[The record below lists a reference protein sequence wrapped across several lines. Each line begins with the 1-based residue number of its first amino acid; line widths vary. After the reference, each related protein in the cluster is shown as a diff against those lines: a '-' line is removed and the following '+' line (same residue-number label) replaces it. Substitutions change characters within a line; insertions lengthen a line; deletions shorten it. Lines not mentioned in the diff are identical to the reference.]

1 MHPLTKYILLAV
13 VLLGL
18 ASCEKPGPGGFVPGD
33 EVPEEQKSPLTL
45 SVGLGEAD
53 ASSKAD
59 TRASDGML
67 TKAITVK
74 PDDDNRLGELPEGT
88 ALYMVMVSSKKDTS
102 PEQVKYTV
110 TKGVTVAANENK
122 VSLISFAETGC
133 TRYWDDTFA
142 RDAQIAVYAAC
153 SPGRTDVIQIGEA
166 TKYPY
171 TDADNKPI
179 FPTSGAWSETEK
191 GLTIANW
198 SVSSAQTAETLKN
211 EDLCYS
217 NNISVHADATA
228 KDERL
233 KFRSDLAQSDPNY
246 RKFDKGHLCFYHAL
260 SKITFNIIQG
270 DGFTDEEFKFNE
282 GTNIKL
288 TGFNTKNAE
297 FDIKTGEFT
306 GTYTSETINTI
317 AQRETPAAIT
327 GCRFT
332 LDALVMPT
340 TDLSSTAKGDI
351 SLIIAHNQYDISKKD
366 LLDRISDEDKTAH
379 LTDGKKLKPGVHYIF
394 TFRIGKTKVDK
405 IDACIVD
412 WESVSAEEMSPS
424 NARIKL
430 TLEERGDA
438 VNPSE
443 SIGIYRAEDNPQDI
457 SDDHENYNWKTG
469 YVGNSNTFRY
479 SDGSWGLANKWYW
492 TDNKTYYHFRAVI
505 PSNKEV
511 MQSPEDDP
519 VSPDCDYITL
529 SSAATSDYYVDVRW
543 GAPFR
548 DVANNETADSFKF
561 KYDLDNGFDQ
571 TLADTD
577 KKQLYQAIGPT
588 EDRIKLTLFHLMCDV
603 TFVIKSTVADD
614 EVKLNDGTNE
624 TKVELLDYHQDA
636 RVLMSTA
643 KVETTGDAAGATAMT
658 FVKHTAK
665 DDSTPAKSE
674 YHYYPV
680 PQSLV
685 GVKLRIT
692 TPDKNQYIVDMAN
705 VSKTDYSNKNFA
717 DPYTGGKVDKWYPG
731 FRYTYSFTLKKT
743 GVENLQATIVGWED
757 VSAGD
762 DNVQIQ

>member
-1 MHPLTKYILLAV
+1 MHPLKKYLLTAG

-33 EVPEEQKSPLTL
+33 EVPEGEKTPLTL

-74 PDDDNRLGELPEGT
+74 PDDDDRLGELPEGT

-110 TKGVTVAANENK
+110 TRGVTGASNENK
-122 VSLISFAETGC
+122 VSTISFAETGC

-153 SPGRTDVIQIGEA
+153 SPGGTDVIQIGDA
-166 TKYPY
+166 IKYPY

-217 NNISVHADATA
+217 NNISVHADGTN

-233 KFRSDLAQSDPNY
+233 KFRSDLEQSDPNY

-270 DGFTDEEFKFNE
+270 DGFKDEEFKFNE

-288 TGFNTKNAE
+288 TNFLTKNTV
-297 FDIKTGEFT
+297 FDIPTGEFT
-306 GTYTSETINTI
+306 GDFSGETINTI

-366 LLDRISDEDKTAH
+366 LLDRISVEDKSAH
-379 LTDGKKLKPGVHYIF
+379 LTDGTKLKPGVHYIF

-405 IDACIVD
+405 IDAAIVD
-412 WESVSAEEMSPS
+412 WESVRADEMSPS

-430 TLEERGDA
+430 SLEERGDA
-438 VNPSE
+438 VSTTE
-443 SIGIYRAEDNPQDI
+443 SIGIYRAEDNPTDI
-457 SDDHENYNWKTG
+457 SDTHESYKWDSG
-469 YVGNSNTFRY
+469 YVGHGNTLSHSNS
-479 SDGSWGLANKWYW
+479 SWGLVTKWYW
-492 TDNKTYYHFRAVI
+492 PDNRTFYHFRAVM
-505 PSNKEV
+505 PSTKV
-511 MQSPEDDP
+511 VAQSGAADP
-519 VSPDCDYITL
+519 VSPDYVAL
-529 SSAATSDYYVDVRW
+529 SSAATVDNYVDVRW

-548 DVANNETADSFKF
+548 DVAHNEVSDSFKF
-561 KYDLDNGFDQ
+561 KYDLDKGFDQ
-571 TLADTD
+571 TLEDTGRN
-577 KKQLYQAIGPT
+577 QLYQAIGPT

-614 EVKLNDGTNE
+614 EVTLNDGTNK
-624 TKVELLDYHQDA
+624 TTVELLNYHQEA
-636 RVLMSTA
+636 RVLMGTG
-643 KVETTGDAAGATAMT
+643 KVETTGVAAEQTPMT
-658 FVKHTAK
+658 FVEHTAK
-665 DDSTPAKSE
+665 ADSNPAQSK

-680 PQSLV
+680 PQSLA

-705 VSKTDYSNKNFA
+705 VNKTSYSNKNFA

-731 FRYTYSFTLKKT
+731 FRYTYTFTLRKT
-743 GVENLQATIVGWED
+743 GVENLQATIVDWED
-757 VSAGD
+757 VTAGD

>member
-1 MHPLTKYILLAV
+1 MHPLTKYILPAV

-33 EVPEEQKSPLTL
+33 EVPLGEKTPLVL

-59 TRASDGML
+59 TRACDGTL

-110 TKGVTVAANENK
+110 TRGVTGASNENK

-153 SPGRTDVIQIGEA
+153 SPGRTDVIRIGEA

-171 TDADNKPI
+171 TDENGNPV
-179 FPTSGAWSETEK
+179 FPTSGAWSATSNS
-191 GLTIANW
+191 LTIANW

-217 NNISVHADATA
+217 NNISVHADANA
-228 KDERL
+228 EDERL
-233 KFRSDLAQSDPNY
+233 KFRSDLEQSDPNY

-270 DGFTDEEFKFNE
+270 EGFTDEEFKFNE

-288 TGFNTKNAE
+288 TGFNTKNTE

-317 AQRETPAAIT
+317 AQRDADVS

-332 LDALVMPT
+332 LDALVMPG
-340 TDLSSTAKGDI
+340 TDMSNEAKGDI

-379 LTDGKKLKPGVHYIF
+379 LTNGTELKPGVHYIF

-405 IDACIVD
+405 IDAAIVD

-430 TLEERGDA
+430 SLEERGDA
-438 VNPSE
+438 VSTSE
-443 SIGIYRAEDNPQDI
+443 SIGIYRAEDNPSDI
-457 SDDHENYNWKTG
+457 SDTHESYNWNSG
-469 YVGNSNTFRY
+469 YVGNGNTLSHSN
-479 SDGSWGLANKWYW
+479 GSWGLENKWYW
-492 TDNKTYYHFRAVI
+492 QDNRTFYHFRAVM
-505 PSNKEV
+505 PSTAV
-511 MQSPEDDP
+511 VAQSGADDP
-519 VSPDCDYITL
+519 VSPDCDYVAL
-529 SSAATSDYYVDVRW
+529 SSAATVDNYVDVRW

-548 DVANNETADSFKF
+548 DVADNEDPDSFKF
-561 KYDLDNGFDQ
+561 QYDLDNGFDQ
-571 TLADTD
+571 TLEGTD
-577 KKQLYQAIGPT
+577 RKQLYQAIGPT
-588 EDRIKLTLFHLMCDV
+588 EDRIKLTLFHVMSDV
-603 TFVIKSTVADD
+603 TFIIKSTVSDD
-614 EVKLNDGTNE
+614 EVILNNGTAAQ
-624 TKVELLDYHQDA
+624 VELLNYHQNA
-636 RVLMSTA
+636 RVLMGTG
-643 KVETTGDAAGATAMT
+643 KVETTGVADAQTTMT
-658 FVKHTAK
+658 FVEHTTK
-665 DDSTPAKSE
+665 TGSTPAQSK

-680 PQSLV
+680 PQSLA

-705 VSKTDYSNKNFA
+705 VNKTSYSNTNFA

-731 FRYTYSFTLKKT
+731 FRYTYTFTLRKT

-762 DNVQIQ
+762 DNVQIE